1 MRKKVYKFHTL
12 QTELKNIDPYAF
24 CFGNTYMGVP
34 PCTCPGSMQDHKL
47 RTNLGHILCFESW
60 ISWFIPNKNAWN
72 IPILYDSQIQNLLNF
87 KNHFKSHAYLKF
99 WLESTVSF
107 LSRSACIESSQ
118 WFVNASY
125 CPLCWT
131 CMELEW
137 SLGLRADVGEPAGQ
151 FWHTRHAA

>member
-72 IPILYDSQIQNLLNF
+72 IPILYDSQIQNLLKF

-107 LSRSACIESSQ
+107 LSWGRHVHVLSRASDLSMLAIAHSA
-118 WFVNASY
+118 
-125 CPLCWT
+125 
-131 CMELEW
+131 ELAW
-137 SLGLRADVGEPAGQ
+137 SLNGA
-151 FWHTRHAA
+151 

>member
-34 PCTCPGSMQDHKL
+34 PCTCPGSMQDHKI
-47 RTNLGHILCFESW
+47 RTDLCQILWFESW
-60 ISWFIPNKNAWN
+60 ISWFIPKKMLEISQFCIIQKYKNYF
-72 IPILYDSQIQNLLNF
+72 II

-107 LSRSACIESSQ
+107 LSWGRHVLSRASDLSMLAIAHSA
-118 WFVNASY
+118 
-125 CPLCWT
+125 
-131 CMELEW
+131 ELAW
-137 SLGLRADVGEPAGQ
+137 SLNGA
-151 FWHTRHAA
+151 